1 MHVEKKGKWKGIL
14 AAVLA
19 VVLALCTYLTL
30 SPGSIF
36 LPGLRYQVCAVTG
49 NETGLRAGSA
59 VTVRLGA
66 EPYVGALAIWRS
78 DDGRWLACRVTAV
91 SNGQAALADGSRLSV
106 QGLAGVAGYEIF
118 GLGACIDALSHQP
131 GRSLV
136 WAADMLYILGW
147 CVWGMT
153 LPGRRRR
160 RRRSELLQL
169 FEQYGAQYDLEEE
182 GVEY

>member
-1 MHVEKKGKWKGIL
+1 MLAIVL
-14 AAVLA
+14 AAAL
-19 VVLALCTYLTL
+19 LLCTYLTL
-30 SPGSIF
+30 SPGCLF
-36 LPGLRYQVCAVTG
+36 LPGLRYQVCVVTG

-66 EPYVGALAIWRS
+66 EPYAGALTVWRS
-78 DDGRWLACRVTAV
+78 DGRWLAGRVTAI
-91 SNGQAALADGSRLSV
+91 NDGQAALADGSYLSV
-106 QGLAGVAGYEIF
+106 QDAAGVAEYEIF
-118 GLGACIDALSHQP
+118 GLGACIEALSNQP

-153 LPGRRRR
+153 LPGRRRK
-160 RRRSELLQL
+160 RRRSELLLL